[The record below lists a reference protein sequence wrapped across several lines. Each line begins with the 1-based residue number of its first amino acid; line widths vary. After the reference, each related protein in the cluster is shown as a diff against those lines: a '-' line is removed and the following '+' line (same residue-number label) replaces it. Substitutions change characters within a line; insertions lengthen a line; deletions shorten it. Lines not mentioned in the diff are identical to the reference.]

1 MISIRNYF
9 PYSRGYYSCIAVLV
23 LCVSIAGCA
32 ADRSV
37 TERPASYAA
46 SQKAFTTIAVV
57 PFQKMTTDEPSVH
70 YVRCPVSGSIM
81 RTCAYTGA
89 PEQKVEE
96 IFTRRLRGIESVL
109 TVPPERVQGAY
120 RKLASDSF
128 VTSPLQIAR
137 SMGTELNVDGVI
149 LGYLFCYRDRKGYTY
164 SVEYPAS
171 AAFSVYLIDVKSGAI
186 AWKGIFD
193 KTQASL
199 MENVLDI
206 SSFIRQ
212 GGQWVTADE
221 LIEEG
226 VLEMMESFPGAR
238 RSVSA
243 PAEGI

>member
-1 MISIRNYF
+1 M
-9 PYSRGYYSCIAVLV
+9 
-23 LCVSIAGCA
+23 AGCT

-57 PFQKMTTDEPSVH
+57 PFQRGTTDDPSVR

-81 RTCAYTGA
+81 RACAYTGT

-109 TVPPERVQGAY
+109 AVPSERVQGAY
-120 RKLASDSF
+120 RRLASDSF
-128 VTSPLQIAR
+128 VNSPVQIAR
-137 SMGTELNVDGVI
+137 SMGTELNVEGVV
-149 LGYLFCYRDRKGYTY
+149 LGYLFCYRDRKGYSY

-186 AWKGIFD
+186 VWKGIFD

-199 MENVLDI
+199 MENILDI
-206 SSFIRQ
+206 SSFIKQ

-221 LIEEG
+221 LIEKG
-226 VLEMMESFPGAR
+226 ILEMMESFPGAR
-238 RSVSA
+238 QSPNV